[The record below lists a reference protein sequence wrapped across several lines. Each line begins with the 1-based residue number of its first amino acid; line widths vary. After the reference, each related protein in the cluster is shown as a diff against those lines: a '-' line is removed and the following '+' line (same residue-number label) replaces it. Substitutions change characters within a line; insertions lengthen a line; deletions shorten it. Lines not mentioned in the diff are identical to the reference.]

1 MAKLRILLFEFEYHM
16 DSSQTRCCFAHL
28 SICFCLPF
36 SPAHSFRFN
45 SFNRL
50 IRRWILPIPFS
61 LNQMDDVK
69 LHFIGFPN
77 KTKLNQ
83 CKKVGVI
90 FFPFQSHYQKPKKK
104 KFKERHL
111 VEPWVFKSMPIS
123 IVHYEQ
129 MFHVFC
135 ALCHLIIMTD
145 NSGLLD
151 SKKVFMCTKL
161 HKHHHHRDFK
171 IDICART

>member
-1 MAKLRILLFEFEYHM
+1 MLCSFIHLF
-16 DSSQTRCCFAHL
+16 
-28 SICFCLPF
+28 LP
-36 SPAHSFRFN
+36 PIPTAHSFRFN

-50 IRRWILPIPFS
+50 IWRWILPMPNS

-69 LHFIGFPN
+69 LHFIGFRN
-77 KTKLNQ
+77 KTKLNW
-83 CKKVGVI
+83 CRKNIAVIFCFAVGSDLIPFEWLCHKPTKRRKKVKT
-90 FFPFQSHYQKPKKK
+90 Q
-104 KFKERHL
+104 HL

-123 IVHYEQ
+123 IAHHEQ

-135 ALCHLIIMTD
+135 ASCHLIIMTD

-161 HKHHHHRDFK
+161 HKHHHHHGDFK
-171 IDICART
+171 IEINART